1 MKKLTIAID
10 GFSSCG
16 KSTLAKDLAKE
27 LNYIFVDSGAMYR
40 GIAYFALQN
49 KLIIDGVIHTD
60 LLINRLDEINLEFV
74 YNKEKFESDLLL
86 NGVNI
91 STEIRKPAVASIVS
105 KIAVLKEVR
114 SKLVSTQQKLGEFGG
129 IIMDGRDIGTVVL
142 PNAELKVFMTADVE
156 VRAQRRFLQLKN
168 NAVDI
173 SIDDVRDNIA
183 QRDLLDTTRAADPLR
198 RASDAVILDN
208 SNLTEEEQF
217 SFLMV
222 QAKKA
227 IDMKTLV

>member
-49 KLIIDGVIHTD
+49 KLFIDGVANTD

-91 STEIRKPAVASIVS
+91 STEIRKPDVAAVVS

-114 SKLVSTQQKLGEFGG
+114 SKLVKTQQKLGEFGG
-129 IIMDGRDIGTVVL
+129 IIMDGRDIGTI
-142 PNAELKVFMTADVE
+142 VFPKADIKLFVTADPKI
-156 VRAQRRFLQLKN
+156 RAERRYKELLINDQDTSLE
-168 NAVDI
+168 DI
-173 SIDDVRDNIA
+173 TANLEE
-183 QRDLLDTTRAADPLR
+183 RDLIDTTRKISPLVK
-198 RASDAVILDN
+198 AEDAIELDN
-208 SNLTEEEQF
+208 SNLTSESQLQF
-217 SFLMV
+217 VLDLIKERFN
-222 QAKKA
+222 
-227 IDMKTLV
+227 TL

>member
-1 MKKLTIAID
+1 LKKLTIAID

-40 GIAYFALQN
+40 GIAFFALQN

-91 STEIRKPAVASIVS
+91 STEIRKPDVAAIVS

-129 IIMDGRDIGTVVL
+129 IIMDGRDIGTVVFPKADIKL
-142 PNAELKVFMTADVE
+142 FVTADPKI
-156 VRAQRRFLQLKN
+156 RAERRFKELLLKDLN
-168 NAVDI
+168 TSLVDI
-173 SIDDVRDNIA
+173 TANLEE
-183 QRDLLDTTRAADPLR
+183 RDLIDTTREISPLVK
-198 RASDAVILDN
+198 AEDAIELDN
-208 SNLTEEEQF
+208 SKLTRESQLQF
-217 SFLMV
+217 VLELIKERFN
-222 QAKKA
+222 
-227 IDMKTLV
+227 TL